1 MSNKRAAERLAFNK
15 KLEQQETARFEEL
28 KRDIAR
34 KQQAEADRI
43 RRQMVRKYAR

>member
-1 MSNKRAAERLAFNK
+1 MSNKRAALRLAFNK
-15 KLEQQETARFEEL
+15 KLERDETARFEEL

-43 RRQMVRKYAR
+43 RRQMVRKFSR